1 MIVVEFHQDSK
12 EISSNPQGSALPW
25 PMNVGSP
32 DRSRG
37 FHLLDQVRR
46 NFMGLRTI
54 YPVADGGF
62 RARCYLDSA
71 ASTLMMA
78 DAHEVGKR
86 FLAHYANTHSRLHYG
101 ASIAS
106 DSYHWAHEKVLSFTG
121 ADVDRYLC
129 IFTGSGST
137 SGLNHVARLLAASRP
152 SRDLVFVS
160 RMEHHSNDL
169 PHRRHAGRVIHFSGQ
184 CESDEVGGSNLEL
197 LQEALETHGSKVNYV
212 AVSGAS
218 NVTGIINPIHEIA
231 EMAHRVGALIVVDAS
246 QLIGHA
252 PFKTCEPNHPER
264 DIDFVVFSGHK
275 VYAPGSPG
283 VIVGLRSVLA
293 KLEPDDLGGGT
304 VDAVYLNRYELTD
317 ALPDRHEAGTPNVL
331 GAVTLGIALEILERI
346 GVDIVY
352 DESNTLVQRALVGL
366 SQSDRVRLYGDTD
379 LGLAPRTGIV
389 SFNLEGI
396 DHGIVAAALNDYHN
410 VAVRNEC
417 FCAQPYVRDLLKSEP
432 WAVGR
437 VLDQFDQ
444 LERASLRSKM
454 GMVRASFGLYTTPT
468 DIDAL
473 IDGVCDIT
481 ERQEYYRSVYQTDAE
496 GNYRHRNAVS
506 SQRLF
511 DPVEAL
517 EEVLSERLS
526 A

>member
-1 MIVVEFHQDSK
+1 
-12 EISSNPQGSALPW
+12 LPW
-25 PMNVGSP
+25 PMNAAAPNS
-32 DRSRG
+32 SRG
-37 FHLLDQVRR
+37 FHLLEQVRR
-46 NFMGLRTI
+46 NFMGLRTT
-54 YPVADGGF
+54 YPVAEGGL
-62 RARCYLDSA
+62 RPRCYLDSA

-78 DAHEVGKR
+78 EAHEVGKR

-101 ASIAS
+101 ASIAT
-106 DSYHWAHEKVLSFTG
+106 DSYQWAHEKVLSFTG
-121 ADVDRYLC
+121 ADADRYQC

-137 SGLNHVARLLAASRP
+137 SGLNHVARLLTTRRP
-152 SRDLVFVS
+152 SRDLVLVS
-160 RMEHHSNDL
+160 RTEHHSNDL

-184 CESDEVGGSNLEL
+184 CESDEVGASNLEL
-197 LQEALETHGSKVNYV
+197 LQEAIETHGSKVNYV

-231 EMAHRVGALIVVDAS
+231 VMAHRVGALIVVDAS
-246 QLIGHA
+246 QLVGHA
-252 PFKTCEPNHPER
+252 PFKTCEPNHPES

-283 VIVGLRSVLA
+283 VIVGLRSVLT

-346 GVDIVY
+346 GVDLVY

-366 SQSDRVRLYGDTD
+366 SQLDRVRLYGDTD
-379 LGLAPRTGIV
+379 LSLSPRTGII

-396 DHGIVAAALNDYHN
+396 DHGMVAAALNDYHN

-437 VLDQFDQ
+437 VLDQFD
-444 LERASLRSKM
+444 LSERASLRSKM

-473 IDGVCDIT
+473 IDGVRDIT
-481 ERQEYYRSVYQTDAE
+481 ERREYFRSVYQPDAE
-496 GNYRHRNAVS
+496 GNYRRRKGVS
-506 SQRLF
+506 SQGLF
-511 DPVEAL
+511 DPLEAL
-517 EEVLSERLS
+517 DQVLSERRPAQS
-526 A
+526 ATTLPL